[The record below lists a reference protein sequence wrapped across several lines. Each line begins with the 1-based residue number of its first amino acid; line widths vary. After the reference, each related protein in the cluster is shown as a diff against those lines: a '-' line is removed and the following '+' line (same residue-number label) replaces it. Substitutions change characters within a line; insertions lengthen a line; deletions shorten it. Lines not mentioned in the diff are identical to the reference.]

1 VQDKKPL
8 AAMSFKS
15 AKPQSP
21 QSKPANLISVPS
33 SPNDSDDR
41 DARDHEPLHGGLYWG
56 QTTPSDQVPLAML
69 NSFQHTLFSM
79 VRSRQF
85 EDFLKLH
92 NSIMIEVIEKEKSR
106 DDLLKQIL
114 KETAEVQR
122 ENSFLQVENAKLKGL
137 VQRKES

>member
-1 VQDKKPL
+1 
-8 AAMSFKS
+8 MSSK
-15 AKPQSP
+15 APKPQSP
-21 QSKPANLISVPS
+21 HSKPANLISVS
-33 SPNDSDDR
+33 SSSNDSDDR
-41 DARDHEPLHGGLYWG
+41 DARDHEPLHGGSYWG

-137 VQRKES
+137 VHRKEN